1 MSRISNILNPFS
13 NILDI
18 NERDID
24 TLVIKKTI
32 QRIIVLFVVVSS
44 PKKSTF

>member
-32 QRIIVLFVVVSS
+32 QRIIVLFVVSS